1 MPPGQAELAG
11 RNVVH
16 LDVRF
21 LGAESRCV
29 EEARRSGV
37 RAIRHCPAP

>member
-21 LGAESRCV
+21 LGAEPRCV